1 MPTAPR
7 LIAAVCLALL
17 AWYTSG
23 LIMPLMPEGTQFGLF
38 SIVNAGLGA
47 LAGWQVV
54 GTRVGFGYRP
64 AMGAGLTGTLTFVI
78 WGLVV
83 HSIVIMIEN
92 SLDRRYKG
100 PTEAV
105 IDVFNLGLEARAY
118 NGSANV
124 IMTLV
129 VGGLIAGIIAEWS
142 SRRWA

>member
-1 MPTAPR
+1 MPTAAR

-23 LIMPLMPEGTQFGLF
+23 LIMPLMEEGTQFGLF
-38 SIVNAGLGA
+38 SVVNAGLGA

-83 HSIVIMIEN
+83 HSIVIMIEK
-92 SLDRRYKG
+92 SLGHRYKG

-105 IDVFNLGLEARAY
+105 IDVFNLGLKHALVMY
-118 NGSANV
+118 DLNV